1 MRALAEFAMR
11 GRLQAV
17 GSVVGLAFLPMGHW
31 LSAALVALVLLR
43 RGVNDGVFLLLL
55 ATLPLVGIYGTSGDP
70 GPLIGLVGV
79 ACLAWV
85 LRSTQAWPQT
95 LAAAVLVS
103 ALGSLVFEQLVDA
116 DLDVLV
122 KWYLEL
128 ASNDADVGSSSAE
141 QEALGRQVI
150 MGLFAMGQAYAMIGF
165 LVLARWWQSQLYNP
179 GGLRQEFH
187 QLRLP
192 VPIAATLVILLVV
205 CVALG
210 TPQAIRWVPL
220 LTVPLVMAA
229 IGWVHWLVGMKGF
242 SGHWLGGFYL
252 ILIVMYQFV
261 SPLLASLAL
270 MDSWF
275 DLRKNFRVDR
285 ED

>member
-11 GRLQAV
+11 GRLQAI
-17 GSVVGLAFLPMGHW
+17 GSAVGLSFLPMGHW
-31 LSAALVALVLLR
+31 LSAALVALVFLR
-43 RGVNDGVFLLLL
+43 QGVSEGAILLLL
-55 ATLPLVGIYGTSGDP
+55 TALPLIGIYGMSGDP
-70 GPLIGLVGV
+70 GPLIGLMGV
-79 ACLAWV
+79 ACLASV
-85 LRSTQAWPQT
+85 LLSTKAWPPT

-103 ALGSLVFEQLVDA
+103 AIGSLIFEQLVGA
-116 DLDVLV
+116 DLDQLV

-128 ASNDADVGSSSAE
+128 ASSDASSETSLVE

-179 GGLRQEFH
+179 GGLQQEFH
-187 QLRLP
+187 GLRLP

-205 CVALG
+205 CVVLG

-220 LTVPLVMAA
+220 LTVPLVVAA
-229 IGWVHWLVGMKGF
+229 IGWVHWLVGIKGL
-242 SGHWLGGFYL
+242 SGHWLGGFYVV
-252 ILIVMYQFV
+252 LIVMYQLV

>member
-1 MRALAEFAMR
+1 MR

-43 RGVNDGVFLLLL
+43 RGANDGVVLLLL

-70 GPLIGLVGV
+70 GPLIGLMGV
-79 ACLAWV
+79 ACLASV

-103 ALGSLVFEQLVDA
+103 ALGSLVFEQLVGA

-128 ASNDADVGSSSAE
+128 ANKEASVGSASAA

-192 VPIAATLVILLVV
+192 VPIAATLVLLLVV

-229 IGWVHWLVGMKGF
+229 IGWVHWLVGIKGF
-242 SGHWLGGFYL
+242 SGHWLGGFYV

>member
-1 MRALAEFAMR
+1 
-11 GRLQAV
+11 
-17 GSVVGLAFLPMGHW
+17 
-31 LSAALVALVLLR
+31 
-43 RGVNDGVFLLLL
+43 
-55 ATLPLVGIYGTSGDP
+55 
-70 GPLIGLVGV
+70 
-79 ACLAWV
+79 
-85 LRSTQAWPQT
+85 
-95 LAAAVLVS
+95 
-103 ALGSLVFEQLVDA
+103 
-116 DLDVLV
+116 
-122 KWYLEL
+122 
-128 ASNDADVGSSSAE
+128 
-141 QEALGRQVI
+141 

-165 LVLARWWQSQLYNP
+165 LILARWWQSQLYNP

-229 IGWVHWLVGMKGF
+229 IGWVHWFVGIKGF
-242 SGHWLGGFYL
+242 SGHWLGGFYV
-252 ILIVMYQFV
+252 ILIVMYQLV

>member
-229 IGWVHWLVGMKGF
+229 IGWVHWLVGIKGF

>member
-1 MRALAEFAMR
+1 
-11 GRLQAV
+11 
-17 GSVVGLAFLPMGHW
+17 
-31 LSAALVALVLLR
+31 
-43 RGVNDGVFLLLL
+43 
-55 ATLPLVGIYGTSGDP
+55 
-70 GPLIGLVGV
+70 
-79 ACLAWV
+79 
-85 LRSTQAWPQT
+85 

-128 ASNDADVGSSSAE
+128 ASKDGNVDSSSAE

-165 LVLARWWQSQLYNP
+165 LILARWWQSQLYNP

-229 IGWVHWLVGMKGF
+229 IGWVHWFVGIKGF
-242 SGHWLGGFYL
+242 SGHWLGGFYV
-252 ILIVMYQFV
+252 ILIVMYQLV

>member
-43 RGVNDGVFLLLL
+43 RGANDGVVLLLL

-70 GPLIGLVGV
+70 GPLIGLMGV
-79 ACLAWV
+79 ACLASV

-103 ALGSLVFEQLVDA
+103 ALGSLVFEQLVGA

-128 ASNDADVGSSSAE
+128 ANKEAGVGSASAA

-192 VPIAATLVILLVV
+192 VPIAATLVLLLVV

-229 IGWVHWLVGMKGF
+229 IGWVHWLVGIKGF
-242 SGHWLGGFYL
+242 SGHWLGGFYV

>member
-1 MRALAEFAMR
+1 
-11 GRLQAV
+11 
-17 GSVVGLAFLPMGHW
+17 VVGLAFLPMGHW

-79 ACLAWV
+79 ACLASV

>member
-79 ACLAWV
+79 ACLASV

>member
-43 RGVNDGVFLLLL
+43 RGVNDGVVLLLL
-55 ATLPLVGIYGTSGDP
+55 ATLPLVGIYGMSGDP
-70 GPLIGLVGV
+70 GPLIGLMGV
-79 ACLAWV
+79 ACLASV

-103 ALGSLVFEQLVDA
+103 ALGSVVFEQLVDA

-128 ASNDADVGSSSAE
+128 ASKDANVGTSSAE

-165 LVLARWWQSQLYNP
+165 LVLARWWQSQLYNS

-205 CVALG
+205 CVVLG

-229 IGWVHWLVGMKGF
+229 IGWVHWLVGIKGF
-242 SGHWLGGFYL
+242 SGHWLGGFYV
-252 ILIVMYQFV
+252 ILIVMYQLV

>member
-43 RGVNDGVFLLLL
+43 RGANDGVVLLLL

-70 GPLIGLVGV
+70 GPLIGLMGV
-79 ACLAWV
+79 ACLASV

-103 ALGSLVFEQLVDA
+103 ALGSLVFEQLVGA

-128 ASNDADVGSSSAE
+128 ANKEASVGSASAA

-192 VPIAATLVILLVV
+192 VPIAATLVLLLVV

-229 IGWVHWLVGMKGF
+229 IGWVHWLVGIKGF
-242 SGHWLGGFYL
+242 SGHWLGGFYV